1 MFLIGLSNFI
11 IFLYLYLN
19 WVHMFIALV
28 KEEMEF
34 AVHFFFYP
42 NIWDSITI
50 SPLKLSFE
58 ESSVNIILIPL

>member
-1 MFLIGLSNFI
+1 
-11 IFLYLYLN
+11 
-19 WVHMFIALV
+19 MFIALV

-58 ESSVNIILIPL
+58 ENSVNIILIPL